1 MNYRLVSKTKVF
13 SDIKTIQTL
22 LKRVGFYKGEI
33 NGQSGP
39 ETVLAVKELQKSKK
53 RKQAGPRRQTKTLK
67 KRGHES

>member
-1 MNYRLVSKTKVF
+1 MHYQLIPKTKVF

-39 ETVLAVKELQKSKK
+39 ETLQAVKELQKSKS
-53 RKQAGPRRQTKTLK
+53 RRRTQTKTLK
-67 KRGHES
+67 KRG